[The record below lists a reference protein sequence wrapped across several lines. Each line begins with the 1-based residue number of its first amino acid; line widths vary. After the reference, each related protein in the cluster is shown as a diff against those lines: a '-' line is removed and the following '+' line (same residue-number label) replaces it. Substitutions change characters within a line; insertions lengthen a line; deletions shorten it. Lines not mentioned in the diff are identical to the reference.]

1 MKDSSKIENLG
12 QLQVIVLII
21 NRVRKKLKKTCFF
34 LTKLY
39 FDTPSSP
46 LSIDAGIDVKK
57 KYVQSRI

>member
-1 MKDSSKIENLG
+1 MKDSSNIENLG

-21 NRVRKKLKKTCFF
+21 NRVRKKI

-46 LSIDAGIDVKK
+46 LSMGAGIDVKK
-57 KYVQSRI
+57 IYVQSRI